1 MTEKDYFVNMLERE
15 HKTLMKLLKEYPAA
29 KADFKPAEKTR
40 SAKDLA
46 WTFAAEQHVNIGIAK
61 NGKIEFD
68 KMPQAPATWEEV
80 MNGLES
86 KHKEVAAA
94 VSAMTEAEWNDMMD
108 FFTGPGQMGKFRRAD
123 VLWTMMYDLI
133 HHRGQFSIYNRL
145 VGAKVP
151 SIYGPSADEP
161 WM

>member
-1 MTEKDYFVNMLERE
+1 MTEKDYFVGMMERE
-15 HKTLMKLLKEYPAA
+15 HKVLMKLLKEFPAA
-29 KADFKPAEKTR
+29 KADYTPAEKTR

-46 WTFAAEQHVNIGIAK
+46 WTFAAEQMVYSSAAK
-61 NGKIEFD
+61 TGKIEFD
-68 KMPQAPATWEEV
+68 KMPKAPATWAEV
-80 MNGLES
+80 LSALEKNQPKAIEDVKS
-86 KHKEVAAA
+86 
-94 VSAMTEAEWNDMMD
+94 MTEEEWNSMMD
-108 FFTGPGQMGKFRRAD
+108 FFVGPGQMGKLRRAD
-123 VLWTMMYDLI
+123 VLWIMMYDMI